1 MRLTFNR
8 YAPMRAFR
16 SPADFA
22 RFADGQ
28 QAKFAATRGNGSDDH
43 EWWGN
48 SLAQNW
54 AAAAAAARDPEADQA
69 VIQRPLTAQ
78 PVFPFES
85 RLVPVLE
92 QITRLNQARAAKSII
107 GFLKGDHDG
116 NAANHVHVMTLNAF
130 SQFHTALALETLGRT
145 GAEQK
150 GVEANI
156 QSHEERLA
164 SLFEADAAEIEAQ
177 RASFNELIDE
187 ARGEHAGLSEHA
199 RKLIKLGQEH
209 WQKAY
214 SDFIEQ
220 LATETAVKLWSDRS
234 IKHETRYKGFRKW
247 TLIFGGIGLAA
258 TLVWIF
264 AGFAAARWAFPDDKT
279 AQIASYTAG
288 SVALFTLFVWGLRVL
303 IRSMMSEDHLATDA
317 SARSAL
323 AHTYLAL
330 TKEEAATPE
339 DRAIILATLFAPVSD
354 GLVKDDGMPVFSPT
368 AYAAQML
375 TK

>member
-1 MRLTFNR
+1 MRG
-8 YAPMRAFR
+8 FR

-22 RFADGQ
+22 RFADEQ
-28 QAKFAATRGNGSDDH
+28 QAKFAATRGNGTNDH

-48 SLAQNW
+48 LLAQNW
-54 AAAAAAARDPEADQA
+54 ATAAGAARGPDADQA
-69 VIQRPLTAQ
+69 VIQRSLTNQ
-78 PVFPFES
+78 PVFPFNS
-85 RLVPVLE
+85 RLVPVLQ
-92 QITRLNQARAAKSII
+92 QITRLNQARAAQSII
-107 GFLKGDHDG
+107 AFLKGEYDG
-116 NAANHVHVMTLNAF
+116 NAGNHVHVMTLNAF
-130 SQFHTALALETLGRT
+130 SQFHTALALEEMGQRGSDEGGV
-145 GAEQK
+145 GAT
-150 GVEANI
+150 I

-164 SLFEADAAEIEAQ
+164 SMLEADAAEIDAQ
-177 RASFNELIDE
+177 RTSFNEMIEE
-187 ARGEHAGLSEHA
+187 ARGKHAGLSEHA

-214 SDFIEQ
+214 ADFIEQ

-234 IKHETRYKGFRKW
+234 IMHEARYKSFRKW
-247 TLIFGGIGLAA
+247 TLIFGGFGLAA

-354 GLVKDDGMPVFSPT
+354 GLVKDDGLPAFSPT
-368 AYAAQML
+368 AILAQQL
-375 TK
+375 TRS